1 MPTPARVVTDKPRRR
16 RPLRIVAAVLAVVLV
31 AGVGVIGWYLIR
43 AKLALDAVPRVDF
56 ETVAPSPGVDDDAA
70 PKPTTTLSPEPAR
83 PAVASAGTN
92 FLLLGTDDASG
103 GNSRSDSFMV
113 LHINADHTKAY
124 IISYPRDSYVD
135 IPGYGKGKINWA
147 YQWGGVALAKKTIE
161 QLSGVGIDHTLHVD
175 FDGFIG
181 LTEVVGGVTVNNPY
195 AFSTGQY
202 NFPVGDVE
210 LSGDKA
216 LAYVRNR
223 YNLPHWDLDRAANQ
237 RNVVKAIIVKTLKPQ
252 VIANPVTFN
261 QLLDKASTCIQVDK
275 GLTSDTVRDL
285 ALSMRLTTSDSI
297 VLMQA
302 PISGF
307 ANLPNGDSIDVV
319 DQPKMDALSAAIKAD
334 TIDDY
339 TAHRLLN
346 GLDDIGVT
354 LQHADTIAAYEATR
368 PAWKVTTLPAKVA
381 D

>member
-339 TAHRLLN
+339 
-346 GLDDIGVT
+346 V
-354 LQHADTIAAYEATR
+354 
-368 PAWKVTTLPAKVA
+368 AKYGKRGY
-381 D
+381 